1 MMAIT
6 KATLAKN
13 LNEKLGFSN
22 RESRDFIKAFLGEI
36 TAVLESGKC
45 VKLSGFGNFM
55 LRDKNARPGRNP
67 RTGESVRIEPRRVVV
82 FRPGQKLK
90 GRVAFH
96 GEGEQKQFS
105 TDT

>member
-1 MMAIT
+1 MAVT

-13 LNEKLGFSN
+13 LNERLGLSN
-22 RESRDFIKAFLGEI
+22 RESHEFVEIFLSEI
-36 TAVLESGKC
+36 VEILESGKC

-55 LRDKNARPGRNP
+55 LRDKGARPGRNP
-67 RTGESVRIEPRRVVV
+67 RTGEPVSIEPRRVVV

-96 GEGEQKQFS
+96 GGGEEQEQFS
-105 TDT
+105 TDP

>member
-1 MMAIT
+1 MAVT

-22 RESRDFIKAFLGEI
+22 RESRDFIEIFLNEI
-36 TAVLESGKC
+36 VGVLESGKC

-67 RTGESVRIEPRRVVV
+67 RTGEPVCIEPRRVVV

-96 GEGEQKQFS
+96 GGGEQEQFPA
-105 TDT
+105 DT